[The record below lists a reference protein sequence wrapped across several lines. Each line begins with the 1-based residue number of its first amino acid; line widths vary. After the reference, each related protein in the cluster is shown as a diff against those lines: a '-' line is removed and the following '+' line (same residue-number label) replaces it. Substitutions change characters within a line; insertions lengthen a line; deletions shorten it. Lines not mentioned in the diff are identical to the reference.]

1 MRPGKV
7 TDWWSLP
14 NGEDWLLTPVREGM
28 IRYGD
33 LKDGSLT
40 LEDLFILNTYLR
52 NETHNR
58 EVAQRLRE
66 KENGS

>member
-1 MRPGKV
+1 
-7 TDWWSLP
+7 
-14 NGEDWLLTPVREGM
+14 M